1 MKIAYYIKKSS
12 LKEDNRIAEVVRGL
26 EERGAQLRCLASPE
40 ELDSSADML
49 LSFGGDGTF
58 LSAAVAAHRC
68 GVPVL
73 GINLGRMG
81 FLAGA
86 GLAGLAGLPEHILA
100 REYRI
105 EERQMLCA
113 SGHFALNEVSFC
125 RVGAYTVGVDVEI
138 DGNALPTYW
147 ADGLLVATTSGSTA
161 YNLSVGGPICMPGS
175 RVFVISPIAPH
186 NLGVRPLVIPDS
198 SKVRLTVKS
207 RCGKAVFSC
216 DNRVTEVADGF
227 SVDVSLADKPLKC
240 VTMGDSSFI
249 DALRNRFFWGQDVRN
264 TTEQ

>member
-1 MKIAYYIKKSS
+1 
-12 LKEDNRIAEVVRGL
+12 
-26 EERGAQLRCLASPE
+26 
-40 ELDSSADML
+40 ML

-58 LSAAVAAHRC
+58 LSAAVASHRF

-86 GLAGLAGLPEHILA
+86 GLSGLAAHILA
-100 REYRI
+100 GEYEV

-113 SGHFALNEVSFC
+113 SGCYALNEVSLC

-138 DGNALPTYW
+138 DGRALPTYW
-147 ADGLLVATTSGSTA
+147 ADGLLIATTSGSTA

-198 SKVRLTVKS
+198 SKVRLSVKS
-207 RCGKAVFSC
+207 RCGRAVFSC
-216 DNRVTEVADGF
+216 DNRVTEVPDGF
-227 SVDVSLADKPLKC
+227 SVDVSLAEKPLKC
-240 VTMGDSSFI
+240 VKIGDSNFI

>member
-1 MKIAYYIKKSS
+1 MKIAYFIKKTA
-12 LKEDNRIAEVVRGL
+12 LANDARIEAVLRAL
-26 EERGAQLRCLASPE
+26 ESGGAQVCRLSAADRLDPAS
-40 ELDSSADML
+40 DML
-49 LSFGGDGTF
+49 ISFGGDGTF
-58 LSAAVAAHRC
+58 LSAAVVAHDC

-86 GLAGLAGLPEHILA
+86 GIEGLAGHILSGD
-100 REYRI
+100 YCI
-105 EERQMLCA
+105 EERQMICA
-113 SGHFALNEVSFC
+113 SGHYALNEVSLC
-125 RVGAYTVGVDVEI
+125 RVGAYTVGVDVEV

-175 RVFVISPIAPH
+175 KVFVISPIAPH

-198 SKVRLTVKS
+198 SMVRLTVKS
-207 RCGKAVFSC
+207 RHGGAVFSC
-216 DNRVTEVADGF
+216 DNRVMEVPDGF
-227 SVDVSLADKPLKC
+227 SVDLRLADKPLKC
-240 VTMGDSSFI
+240 VTIGDSNFI